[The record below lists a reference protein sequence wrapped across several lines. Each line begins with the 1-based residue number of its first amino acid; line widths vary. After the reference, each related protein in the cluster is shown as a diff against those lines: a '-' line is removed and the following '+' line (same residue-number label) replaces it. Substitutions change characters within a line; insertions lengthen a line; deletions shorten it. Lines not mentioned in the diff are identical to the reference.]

1 MDVEPAR
8 PADPPAAPPFPA
20 PRAATAPSVR
30 CPFSLTAEPIAHML
44 NLELA
49 DHPVYDGLELQWF
62 DDDVVG
68 TGMLAFLSR
77 RAGRAVDY
85 YAQAGLRLDPAGYR
99 IGGGTR
105 SWNETEFA
113 VARLEVADDGVD
125 AHVRFT
131 DVDGRG
137 VEVRVLDRDG
147 RKRHRAAL
155 LAPVSAAVERPESM
169 LLVWMTDFDL
179 VHVGPT
185 SPVVR
190 IDGQDAAIGRLP
202 GERLHRRHLIKY
214 AGSLCAV
221 TLNRAQDGPLATA
234 GDATGTGSAQSPD
247 GSGDAGTAVLGADA
261 GGHRARVVLD
271 PALPDLT
278 TVTDGATTSGLW
290 HVTVDAARLTGGRWW
305 VRRVGDLIDLR
316 LDVGERWRP
325 RGLPLLMRVVTTVAP
340 VFRRW
345 PTTYRWRARI
355 ELGPAPAMTSRWER
369 VGRERGAGYR
379 RLTGS

>member
-1 MDVEPAR
+1 MDVEPA
-8 PADPPAAPPFPA
+8 PPAPAPPV
-20 PRAATAPSVR
+20 ATVPSVR
-30 CPFSLTAEPIAHML
+30 CPLSLTVEPIAHML

-62 DDDVVG
+62 DDDVHG

-85 YAQAGLRLDPAGYR
+85 YAQPGLLLDPAGYR

-131 DVDGRG
+131 DVDGRD

-147 RKRHRAAL
+147 RRRRRAAL
-155 LAPVSAAVERPESM
+155 LAPVSAAVEQPESM
-169 LLVWMTDFDL
+169 LLVWMTEFDL

-185 SPVVR
+185 PPVVR
-190 IDGQDAAIGRLP
+190 IAGQDAAIGRLP
-202 GERLHRRHLIKY
+202 GERLHGRHLIKY

-221 TLNRAQDGPLATA
+221 TLNRSQDGPLAPA
-234 GDATGTGSAQSPD
+234 GRATDAGSAQSPD

-261 GGHRARVVLD
+261 GGHRARIVLD
-271 PALPDLT
+271 PVLPDLT
-278 TVTDGATTSGLW
+278 TLTEGATTTGRW
-290 HVTVDAARLTGGRWW
+290 HVTVDGARLTGGRWW
-305 VRRVGDLIDLR
+305 VRRVGDLVDLR
-316 LDVGERWRP
+316 LDADERWRP
-325 RGLPLLMRVVTTVAP
+325 HGLPLLMRVVTTVAP

-345 PTTYRWRARI
+345 PTTYRWRARV
-355 ELGPAPAMTSRWER
+355 ELGPEPAMTSRWER
-369 VGRERGAGYR
+369 VGAERGAGYR

>member
-8 PADPPAAPPFPA
+8 P
-20 PRAATAPSVR
+20 AATAPSVR
-30 CPFSLTAEPIAHML
+30 CPFSLTAEPVAHML

-62 DDDVVG
+62 DDDVHG

-85 YAQAGLRLDPAGYR
+85 YAQPGLRLDPAGYR

-131 DVDGRG
+131 DVDGRA

-147 RKRHRAAL
+147 RRRHRATL

-169 LLVWMTDFDL
+169 LLVWLTDFDL

-185 SPVVR
+185 PPVVR
-190 IDGQDAAIGRLP
+190 IDGQDAVIGRLP
-202 GERLHRRHLIKY
+202 GDGLHRRHLIKY

-221 TLNRAQDGPLATA
+221 TLNRSQDGPLA
-234 GDATGTGSAQSPD
+234 GDATDGAPTQSTHVP
-247 GSGDAGTAVLGADA
+247 GDAGTAVLVADA
-261 GGHRARVVLD
+261 DGHRARVVLD

-278 TVTDGATTSGLW
+278 TLAEGARTTGRW
-290 HVTVDAARLTGGRWW
+290 HVTVDGARLTGGRWW
-305 VRRVGDLIDLR
+305 VRRIGGLIDLR
-316 LDVGERWRP
+316 LDVDERWRP
-325 RGLPLLMRVVTTVAP
+325 RRLPLLMRVVTTVAP

-345 PTTYRWRARI
+345 PTTYRWRARV
-355 ELGPAPAMTSRWER
+355 ELGPEPAMTSRWER
-369 VGRERGAGYR
+369 VGGERGAGYR